1 MMVIFLSSIPQPGVN
16 SMIKG
21 INAGSGYPGVS
32 MGTLVSE
39 GTLLFLSGHV
49 GTDEAGEPVTG
60 GFEAQVQAAFENMG
74 KTLAAAGVGFEA
86 LAKMTTYITDPSP
99 ESLAAFKKVRNS
111 FVNMDCPPANALV
124 TVAGLYDPAIKIEI
138 EGVAL
143 IPR

>member
-1 MMVIFLSSIPQPGVN
+1 MIFLVHPPTQEGIR
-16 SMIKG
+16 MIKG
-21 INAGSGYPGVS
+21 INAGCGFPGVS
-32 MGTLVSE
+32 MGAVAGE
-39 GTLLFLSGHV
+39 GSLMFLSGHV
-49 GTDEAGEPVTG
+49 GTDEAGEPVAG
-60 GFEAQVQAAFENMG
+60 GLEAQARAAFENMG

-138 EGVAL
+138 EGVAV